1 MGSNMAEQHPVGF
14 QWVVEAKERG
24 AEVLHVDP
32 RFTRT
37 SAIADLH
44 VPIRTGTD
52 IAFLGGVINHIL
64 STGSE
69 LREYVQHFTNA
80 PVIIKEEFKD
90 TEDLD
95 GFFSGWKEEDG
106 AYVVD
111 SWGYRGTSGE
121 LAAGKHEQVG
131 DVSGDQAHGA
141 HGMDLDKGEP
151 PEIDIELEHPMC
163 VFQILKRHY
172 ARYTPEYVERVCGV
186 PREKFLRVAEAL
198 CRNSGPD
205 RTSAICYA
213 VGWTQHTTGVQIIRA
228 ASIVQLLLGNI
239 GRPGG
244 GILAL
249 RGHANI
255 QGSTDIPTLYDILP
269 SYIPM
274 PHPKSGRDIDEYVE
288 LNAPKTGAWG
298 DLKAYTVSL
307 LKAWFGDAATE
318 ENDFGFGW
326 LPRIDGDHSHY
337 PMLMRMVDGNCKGFI
352 CAGQNPVVGSAN
364 STLVRKALR
373 SLDWLV
379 VRDFNEIETAAFWYD
394 SPEIE
399 AGELRPGDIGTEV
412 FFMPAAAHTEKDGT
426 FTNTQRMLQWHHKA
440 LEPPGDCRSELW
452 FAYHLGRI
460 LRERVAGSELE
471 RDRPIQALT
480 WHYPTQGPVDEPDA
494 EAVLQE
500 INGRKADGSFV
511 SKYQEL
517 EDDGT
522 TTCGSWL
529 HAGIYADG
537 VNQTARKRPH
547 TEQNWIAP
555 EWGWAW
561 PSNRRILYN
570 RASAKPDGTPWSE
583 RKRYVWWDADE
594 GKWTSLGDDPDFTAD
609 KPPDYLPEEGA
620 TGSAALRGTAP
631 FIAHPDGL
639 GWLYAPTGLVDGPL
653 PTHYEPHESPVA
665 NALYGVN
672 ASPPRQRLDDPDNPY
687 HRSNGEPGADVFP
700 YVLTTYRLTEH
711 HTAGGMSR
719 TVPYLSEL
727 QPEMFIEVSPELAS
741 ERGLE
746 HAGWATVITARSAIE
761 ARVMV
766 TDRLRPLTVDGRV
779 VHHVGVPY
787 HWGRRGLVKGDA
799 ANELLS
805 MVLDLNTHIA
815 EYKSATCDVRPGR
828 RPRGPALRALVEDY
842 RRRGNV
848 RYESRHDSR
857 GGGAG

>member
-24 AEVLHVDP
+24 AQVFHVDP
-32 RFTRT
+32 RYTRT
-37 SAIADLH
+37 SAIADVH
-44 VPIRTGTD
+44 VPLRSGTD

-80 PVIIKEEFKD
+80 PVILKEEFRD
-90 TEDLD
+90 TEDL
-95 GFFSGWKEEDG
+95 GGLFSGWDEEDEV
-106 AYVVD
+106 YEVD

-121 LAAGKHEQVG
+121 LTAGKHKQVA

-141 HGMDLDKGEP
+141 HGMDLERGEP

-163 VFQILKRHY
+163 VFQVLKRHF

-186 PREKFLRVAEAL
+186 PREKFLAVADAL

-205 RTSAICYA
+205 RTSAFCYA

-274 PHPKSGRDIDEYVE
+274 PHPFSGGDIDEFVAK
-288 LNAPKTGAWG
+288 NGPKTGVWG
-298 DLKAYTVSL
+298 ELKAYTVSL

-318 ENDFGFGW
+318 DNQFRFGW

-337 PMLMRMVDGNCKGFI
+337 PMLMRMVDGNCEGFI

-364 STLVRKALR
+364 SRLVRKALR

-379 VRDFNEIETAAFWYD
+379 VRDFAEIETAGFWHD

-399 AGELRPGDIGTEV
+399 DGEVSPHDIATEV
-412 FFMPAAAHTEKDGT
+412 FFLPAAAHTEKDGT
-426 FTNTQRMLQWHHKA
+426 FTNTQRLLQWHHKA
-440 LEPPGDCRSELW
+440 VDPPGDCRSELW
-452 FAYHLGRI
+452 FTYHLGRRI
-460 LRERVAGSELE
+460 RERLAASGLE
-471 RDRPIQALT
+471 RDRPVQALT
-480 WHYPTQGPVDEPDA
+480 WDYPTHGAHAEPDA

-500 INGRKADGSFV
+500 INGRKSDGSFV
-511 SKYQEL
+511 AKYQEL
-517 EDDGT
+517 ADDGS

-529 HAGIYADG
+529 HAGIYAGG
-537 VNQTARKRPH
+537 VNQTARRKPH

-555 EWGWAW
+555 EWGWSW

-570 RASAKPDGTPWSE
+570 RASARPDGTPWSE
-583 RKRYVWWDADE
+583 RKRYVWWDPQQ
-594 GKWTSLGDDPDFTAD
+594 GKWTSLGDDPDFTPD
-609 KPPDYLPEEGA
+609 TPPDHVPDDDA
-620 TGSAALRGTAP
+620 TGMAALRGTTP

-639 GWLYAPTGLVDGPL
+639 GWIYAPTGLVDGPL

-665 NALYGVN
+665 NALYGID
-672 ASPPRQRLDDPDNPY
+672 ASPTRQLLRDDENPY
-687 HRSNGEPGADVFP
+687 HPSGSEVFP
-700 YVLTTYRLTEH
+700 FVLTTYRLTEH

-719 TVPYLSEL
+719 IVAYLSEL
-727 QPEMFIEVSPELAS
+727 QPELFVEVSPELAA

-746 HAGWATVITARSAIE
+746 HAGWATIVTARSAIE
-761 ARVMV
+761 ARVMI

-779 VHHVGVPY
+779 VHQVGLPY

-805 MVLDLNTHIA
+805 QVLDLNTHIA
-815 EYKSATCDVRPGR
+815 EYKSLTCDVRPGR
-828 RPRGPALRALVEDY
+828 RPRGPAHRALVEGY
-842 RRRGNV
+842 RRRAGA
-848 RYESRHDSR
+848 RPDSRHDSR
-857 GGGAG
+857 GGAES

>member
-24 AEVLHVDP
+24 AQVFHIDP

-37 SAIADLH
+37 SAIADRH
-44 VPIRTGTD
+44 VPLRTGTD
-52 IAFLGGVINHIL
+52 IAFLGGLINHIL
-64 STGSE
+64 STGAE
-69 LREYVQHFTNA
+69 LREYVRHFTNA
-80 PVIIKEEFKD
+80 PVILKEEFRD
-90 TEDLD
+90 TEDLA
-95 GFFSGWKEEDG
+95 GLFSGWDVEDRVYEV
-106 AYVVD
+106 A

-121 LAAGKHEQVG
+121 LTAGKRKQTG
-131 DVSGDQAHGA
+131 DVSGNQAHGA
-141 HGMDLDKGEP
+141 HGMDLDHGEP
-151 PEIDIELEHPMC
+151 PELDPELEHPMC
-163 VFQILKRHY
+163 VFQVLKRHY

-186 PREKFLRVAEAL
+186 PREQFLAVAEAL
-198 CRNSGPD
+198 CANSGPE
-205 RTSAICYA
+205 RTSAFCYA
-213 VGWTQHTTGVQIIRA
+213 VGWTQHTTGVQTIRA
-228 ASIVQLLLGNI
+228 AAIVQLLLGNI

-274 PHPKSGRDIDEYVE
+274 PHPFSGGALDSFVAK
-288 LNAPKTGAWG
+288 NGPKTGVWG
-298 DLKAYTVSL
+298 ELKSYTVSL

-318 ENDFGFGW
+318 ANEFGFPW

-337 PMLMRMVDGNCKGFI
+337 PMLGRMIDGRCKGFV

-364 STLVRKALR
+364 SRLVRKALR
-373 SLDWLV
+373 SLEWLV
-379 VRDFNEIETAAFWYD
+379 VRDFQEIETASFWYD
-394 SPEIE
+394 GPEIE
-399 AGELRPGDIGTEV
+399 DGEVRTEDIGTEV

-426 FTNTQRMLQWHHKA
+426 FTNTQRLLQWHHKA
-440 LEPPGDCRSELW
+440 VDPPGDSRSELW
-452 FAYHLGRI
+452 FAFHLGRR
-460 LRERVAGSELE
+460 LQERLSGSTLE
-471 RDRPIQALT
+471 RDRPLQSMT
-480 WHYPTQGPVDEPDA
+480 WDYPTHGEHAEPSAD
-494 EAVLQE
+494 AVLQE
-500 INGRKADGSFV
+500 INGRRADGSFV

-517 EDDGT
+517 ADDGS

-537 VNQTARKRPH
+537 VNQTARRKPH

-570 RASAKPDGTPWSE
+570 RASARPDGTPWSE
-583 RKRYVWWDADE
+583 RKRYVWWDAQE
-594 GKWTSLGDDPDFTAD
+594 GRWTSLGDDPDFVPD
-609 KPPDYLPEEGA
+609 KSPDYVPDDDA
-620 TGSAALRGTAP
+620 TGSEAIRGTAP

-653 PTHYEPHESPVA
+653 PTHYEPHESPVS
-665 NALYGVN
+665 NALYDVDAN
-672 ASPPRQRLDDPDNPY
+672 PTRQLVRDAENPY
-687 HRSNGEPGADVFP
+687 HPSGSDVFP

-719 TVPYLSEL
+719 TIPYLSEL
-727 QPEMFIEVSPELAS
+727 QPELFVEVSPELAAAA
-741 ERGLE
+741 GLE
-746 HAGWATVITARSAIE
+746 HAGWATIVTARSAIE

-766 TDRLRPLTVDGRV
+766 TDRLRPLRVDGRV
-779 VHHVGVPY
+779 VHQVGLPY

-805 MVLDLNTHIA
+805 QVLDLNTHIA
-815 EYKSATCDVRPGR
+815 EYKSLTCDVRPGR
-828 RPRGPALRALVEDY
+828 RPRGPALRTLVDGY
-842 RRRGNV
+842 RRRAA
-848 RYESRHDSR
+848 E
-857 GGGAG
+857 AG

>member
-24 AEVLHVDP
+24 AQVFHVDP
-32 RFTRT
+32 RYTRT
-37 SAIADLH
+37 SAIADVH
-44 VPIRTGTD
+44 VPLRTGTD

-80 PVIIKEEFKD
+80 PVILKEEFRD
-90 TEDLD
+90 TEDL
-95 GFFSGWKEEDG
+95 GGLFSGWDEEDG
-106 AYVVD
+106 VYAVD

-121 LAAGKHEQVG
+121 LAAGKHKQVG

-141 HGMDLDKGEP
+141 HGMDLERGEP

-163 VFQILKRHY
+163 VFQVLKRHY
-172 ARYTPEYVERVCGV
+172 ARYTLEYVERVCGV
-186 PREKFLRVAEAL
+186 PREKFLAVAEAL
-198 CRNSGPD
+198 CRNSGPE
-205 RTSAICYA
+205 RTSAFCYA

-274 PHPKSGRDIDEYVE
+274 PHPFSGGDIDEFVAR
-288 LNAPKTGAWG
+288 NGPTTGVWG
-298 DLKAYTVSL
+298 ELKAYTVSL

-318 ENDFGFGW
+318 GNEFGFGW

-337 PMLMRMVDGNCKGFI
+337 PMLMRMVDGNCEGFI

-364 STLVRKALR
+364 SRLVRKALR

-379 VRDFNEIETAAFWYD
+379 VRDFAEIETAAFWHD
-394 SPEIE
+394 SPEVE
-399 AGELRPGDIGTEV
+399 DGEVSPQDIATEV
-412 FFMPAAAHTEKDGT
+412 FFLPAAAHTEKDGT
-426 FTNTQRMLQWHHKA
+426 FTNTQRLLQWHHKA
-440 LEPPGDCRSELW
+440 VDPPGDCRSELW
-452 FAYHLGRI
+452 FTYHLGRRI
-460 LRERVAGSELE
+460 RERLAASTLE
-471 RDRPIQALT
+471 RDRPVQALT
-480 WHYPTQGPVDEPDA
+480 WDYPTQGAHAEPDA

-500 INGRKADGSFV
+500 INGRKSDGSFV
-511 SKYQEL
+511 AKYQEL
-517 EDDGT
+517 ADDGS

-529 HAGIYADG
+529 HAGIYAGG
-537 VNQTARKRPH
+537 VNQTARRKPH

-570 RASAKPDGTPWSE
+570 RASARPDGTPWSE
-583 RKRYVWWDADE
+583 RKRYVWWDAQE
-594 GKWTSLGDDPDFTAD
+594 GKWTSVGDDPDFTPD
-609 KPPDYLPEEGA
+609 TPPDYVPDDDA
-620 TGSAALRGTAP
+620 TGMAALRGTTP

-639 GWLYAPTGLVDGPL
+639 GWIYAPTGLVDGPL
-653 PTHYEPHESPVA
+653 PAHYEPHESPVA
-665 NALYGVN
+665 NALYGID
-672 ASPPRQRLDDPDNPY
+672 ASPTRQLLRDDENPY
-687 HRSNGEPGADVFP
+687 HPSGSEVFP
-700 YVLTTYRLTEH
+700 FVLTTYRLTEH

-719 TVPYLSEL
+719 IVAYLSEL
-727 QPEMFIEVSPELAS
+727 QPELFVEVSPELAA

-746 HAGWATVITARSAIE
+746 HAGWATIVTARSAIE

-779 VHHVGVPY
+779 VHQVGLPY

-805 MVLDLNTHIA
+805 QVLDLNTHIA
-815 EYKSATCDVRPGR
+815 EYKSLTCDVRPGR
-828 RPRGPALRALVEDY
+828 RPHGPAQRALVEDY
-842 RRRGNV
+842 RRRAGA
-848 RYESRHDSR
+848 RPDSRHDSR
-857 GGGAG
+857 GGADG

>member
-24 AEVLHVDP
+24 AQVFHVDP

-37 SAIADLH
+37 SAIADVH
-44 VPIRTGTD
+44 VPLRTGTD

-64 STGSE
+64 GTGSE

-80 PVIIKEEFKD
+80 PVILKEEFRD

-95 GFFSGWKEEDG
+95 GYFSGWDEEAG
-106 AYVVD
+106 AYAVD

-121 LAAGKHEQVG
+121 LTAGKKLQLG

-141 HGMDLDKGEP
+141 HGMELDRGEP
-151 PEIDIELEHPMC
+151 PEIDLDLEHPMC
-163 VFQILKRHY
+163 VFQVLKRHY

-186 PREKFLRVAEAL
+186 PREKFLAVAEAL
-198 CRNSGPD
+198 CRNSGPE
-205 RTSAICYA
+205 RTSAFCYA

-228 ASIVQLLLGNI
+228 ASIIQLLLGNI

-274 PHPKSGRDIDEYVE
+274 PHPFSGGDLDEFVAK
-288 LNAPKTGAWG
+288 NGPSTGVWG
-298 DLKAYTVSL
+298 ELKAYTVSL
-307 LKAWFGDAATE
+307 LKAWFGDAATA
-318 ENDFGFGW
+318 ENNFGFPW
-326 LPRIDGDHSHY
+326 LPRVNGDHSHY
-337 PMLMRMVDGNCKGFI
+337 PMLTRMVDGNCKGFI
-352 CAGQNPVVGSAN
+352 VAGQNPVVGSAN
-364 STLVRKALR
+364 SRLVRKALR
-373 SLDWLV
+373 NLDWLV

-394 SPEIE
+394 SPEAE
-399 AGELRPGDIGTEV
+399 AGEVRPEDVATEV
-412 FFMPAAAHTEKDGT
+412 FFMPAAAHTEKEGT
-426 FTNTQRMLQWHHKA
+426 FTNTQRLLQWHHKA
-440 LEPPGDCRSELW
+440 VEPPGDCRSELW
-452 FAYHLGRI
+452 FAFHLGRR
-460 LRERVAGSELE
+460 LRERLAGSTLE
-471 RDRPIQALT
+471 RDKPVQALMWDYST
-480 WHYPTQGPVDEPDA
+480 EGPHAEPSA
-494 EAVLQE
+494 EEVLQE
-500 INGRKADGSFV
+500 INGRMADGSFV
-511 SKYQEL
+511 PKYQEL
-517 EDDGT
+517 ADDGS

-537 VNQTARKRPH
+537 VNQTARRKPH

-594 GKWTSLGDDPDFTAD
+594 GTWTSLGDDPDFLPD
-609 KPPDYLPEEGA
+609 KAPDYVPEDDA
-620 TGSAALRGTAP
+620 TGSEAIRGTTP

-639 GWLYAPTGLVDGPL
+639 GWIYAPTGLVDGPL
-653 PTHYEPHESPVA
+653 PTHYEPHESPVE
-665 NALYGVN
+665 NAFYGVN
-672 ASPPRQRLDDPDNPY
+672 ASPPRQRLRDEDNPY
-687 HRSNGEPGADVFP
+687 HPTGSDVFP
-700 YVLTTYRLTEH
+700 FVLTTYRLTEH

-727 QPEMFIEVSPELAS
+727 QPEMFVEVSPELAA
-741 ERGLE
+741 ERGLS
-746 HAGWATVITARSAIE
+746 HADWATIVTARAAIE

-766 TDRLRPLTVDGRV
+766 TDRLRPLTIDGRV
-779 VHHVGVPY
+779 VHQVGLPF
-787 HWGRRGLVKGDA
+787 HWGRKGLVTGDA

-805 MVLDLNTHIA
+805 QVLDLNTHIS
-815 EYKSATCDVRPGR
+815 EYKSLTCDVRPGR

-842 RRRGNV
+842 RERGNV
-848 RYESRHDSR
+848 FYESRHDSR
-857 GGGAG
+857 GGDVG

>member
-24 AEVLHVDP
+24 AQVFHVDP
-32 RFTRT
+32 RYTRT
-37 SAIADLH
+37 SAIADVH
-44 VPIRTGTD
+44 VPLRTGTD

-80 PVIIKEEFKD
+80 PVILKEEFRD
-90 TEDLD
+90 TEDL
-95 GFFSGWKEEDG
+95 GGLFSGWDEKDG
-106 AYVVD
+106 VYAVD
-111 SWGYRGTSGE
+111 SWGYRGTSAE
-121 LAAGKHEQVG
+121 LAAGKHKQVG

-141 HGMDLDKGEP
+141 HGMDLERGEP

-163 VFQILKRHY
+163 VFQVLKRHY

-186 PREKFLRVAEAL
+186 PREKFLAVAEAL
-198 CRNSGPD
+198 CRNSGPE
-205 RTSAICYA
+205 RTSAFCYA

-274 PHPKSGRDIDEYVE
+274 PHPFSGGDIDEFVAR
-288 LNAPKTGAWG
+288 NGPKTGVWG
-298 DLKAYTVSL
+298 ELKAYTVSL

-318 ENDFGFGW
+318 GNEFGFGW

-337 PMLMRMVDGNCKGFI
+337 PMLMRMVDGNCEGFI

-364 STLVRKALR
+364 SRLVRKALR

-379 VRDFNEIETAAFWYD
+379 VRDFAEIETAAFWHD
-394 SPEIE
+394 SPEVE
-399 AGELRPGDIGTEV
+399 DGEVSPQDIATEV
-412 FFMPAAAHTEKDGT
+412 FFLPAAAHTEKDGT
-426 FTNTQRMLQWHHKA
+426 FTNTQRLLQWHHKA
-440 LEPPGDCRSELW
+440 VDPPGDCRSELW
-452 FAYHLGRI
+452 FTYHLGRRI
-460 LRERVAGSELE
+460 RQRLAASTLE
-471 RDRPIQALT
+471 RDRPVQALT
-480 WHYPTQGPVDEPDA
+480 WDYPTQGAHAEPDA

-500 INGRKADGSFV
+500 INGRKSDGSFV
-511 SKYQEL
+511 AKYQEL
-517 EDDGT
+517 ADDGS

-529 HAGIYADG
+529 HAGIYAGG
-537 VNQTARKRPH
+537 VNQTARRKPH

-570 RASAKPDGTPWSE
+570 RASARPDGTPWSQ
-583 RKRYVWWDADE
+583 RKRYVWWDAQE
-594 GKWTSLGDDPDFTAD
+594 GKWTSLGDDPDFTPD
-609 KPPDYLPEEGA
+609 TPPDYVPDDDA
-620 TGSAALRGTAP
+620 TGMAALRGTTP

-639 GWLYAPTGLVDGPL
+639 GWIYAPTGLVDGPL
-653 PTHYEPHESPVA
+653 PAHYEPHESPVA
-665 NALYGVN
+665 NALYGID
-672 ASPPRQRLDDPDNPY
+672 ASPTRQLLRDDENPY
-687 HRSNGEPGADVFP
+687 HPSRSEVFP
-700 YVLTTYRLTEH
+700 FVLTTYRLTEH

-719 TVPYLSEL
+719 IVAYLSEL
-727 QPEMFIEVSPELAS
+727 QPELFVEVSPELAA

-746 HAGWATVITARSAIE
+746 HAGWATIVTARSAIE

-779 VHHVGVPY
+779 IHQVGLPY

-805 MVLDLNTHIA
+805 QVLDLNTHIA
-815 EYKSATCDVRPGR
+815 EYKSLTCDVRPGR
-828 RPRGPALRALVEDY
+828 RPHGPAQRALVEDY
-842 RRRGNV
+842 GRRAGARPD
-848 RYESRHDSR
+848 SRHDSR
-857 GGGAG
+857 GGADG